1 LKVLVD
7 IDGTLSQ
14 FKWFGKILL
23 DTYPF
28 SNLVTHPNNNLKRIA
43 SYIFSWIY
51 SWMRIPDR
59 KIIEEVRNL
68 AQEGYTIFIFSAVPD
83 IKQQRRAI
91 EKWLRKNRVPFKG
104 VFLMKKDEAPIEFK
118 LRVIKEI
125 KPVIIYEDSYL
136 LLEEI
141 SEIFSLETEVII
153 RIP

>member
-1 LKVLVD
+1 
-7 IDGTLSQ
+7 
-14 FKWFGKILL
+14 
-23 DTYPF
+23 
-28 SNLVTHPNNNLKRIA
+28 
-43 SYIFSWIY
+43 
-51 SWMRIPDR
+51 MRIPDR